1 MSAERTP
8 ASGAPAITPS
18 VVTVGTFDGVH
29 RGHRLVL
36 DRLVAGARSR
46 GLRGVLVTFEPHPLY
61 VVNPLAAPPLLS
73 VGDEKI
79 EALAAT
85 GLDEVAVVPFTP
97 QLAAYE
103 AEQFVDV
110 VLLQRFAMRE
120 LFIGHDHGFG
130 RGRAGDVTVLERLGR
145 ERGFTVHVVP
155 PVEGRDGNP
164 VSSTSIRRAIA
175 GGDLARAAD
184 GLARPY
190 SVAGSVVHG
199 ASRGADLGFRTLNLG
214 SPAATKL
221 LPPDG
226 VYAVRVQ
233 TNTGTFGGMMNLGGR
248 PTFGENDRV
257 LEAHLFNAAGDWYGS
272 RVRVDFIGRVR
283 EVKRFSGSDEL
294 VRQLRRDEETARILL
309 ARRAAGL

>member
-1 MSAERTP
+1 MSADRTP
-8 ASGAPAITPS
+8 ADGAPVAAPS

-36 DRLVAGARSR
+36 DRLVAGARAR

-61 VVNPLAAPPLLS
+61 VVNPRAAPPLLS
-73 VGDEKI
+73 VGDEKL
-79 EALAAT
+79 EALAST

-103 AEQFVDV
+103 AEQFVDA
-110 VLLQRFAMRE
+110 VLIQRFAMRE

-130 RGRAGDVTVLERLGR
+130 RGRTGDVAVLERLGR
-145 ERGFTVHVVP
+145 ERGFGVHVVP
-155 PVEGRDGNP
+155 PVDGRDGKP

-190 SVAGSVVHG
+190 SVAGTVVHG
-199 ASRGADLGFRTLNLG
+199 SARGADLGFRTLNLG
-214 SPAATKL
+214 ALPVSKL

-226 VYAVRVQ
+226 VYAVRAQ
-233 TNTGTFGGMMNLGGR
+233 TNSGTFGGMMNVGGR
-248 PTFGENDRV
+248 PTFDEHDRV
-257 LEAHLFNAAGDWYGS
+257 LEAHLFDATGDWHGS
-272 RVRVDFIGRVR
+272 RVRLDFIARIRAVM
-283 EVKRFSGSDEL
+283 RFAGPEEL

-309 ARRAAGL
+309 GRRGAGL